1 MPADDERFSALHQTL
16 LRKLQEPRA
25 AAPAGAGLARG
36 RPVSLAPLG
45 FLLACLSWAGS
56 ADPLPDVV
64 ERASRSVVGVGAA
77 YPSRVPTGGRA
88 PRRLMGSG
96 FVVDAGGQRLVVTN
110 SHVIPTDLDEDGREQ
125 IAVFAG
131 RGGSARQYFARLLRD
146 DPEHDLALLAYDGPD
161 LPAMTLGDGGD
172 PRPGERVAFTGFPI
186 GAALGLYPA
195 THEGIIAAITPVAR
209 AADRGR
215 EINATQLRR
224 LRDPFDVYQLDAIAY
239 PGNSGSAV
247 YLAATGEVIGVMN
260 SVFVKESRE
269 NLLARPSGIAYAIP
283 VVHLKKLLQ
292 RSR

>member
-1 MPADDERFSALHQTL
+1 VAEQGRGAPRSAGRSSGRRTPFRLCSL
-16 LRKLQEPRA
+16 LLA
-25 AAPAGAGLARG
+25 FVAGAG
-36 RPVSLAPLG
+36 V
-45 FLLACLSWAGS
+45 
-56 ADPLPDVV
+56 ADSLPDVV

-96 FVVDAGGQRLVVTN
+96 FVVDAGGQRLVATN
-110 SHVIPTDLDEDGREQ
+110 SHVIPSDLDADGREQ
-125 IAVFAG
+125 IAIFAG
-131 RGGSARQYFARLLRD
+131 RGASARQYFARLLRD

-161 LPAMTLGDGGD
+161 LPAMTLADGRD
-172 PRPGERVAFTGFPI
+172 PRPGEQVAFTGFPI

-239 PGNSGSAV
+239 PGNSGSPV
-247 YLAATGEVIGVMN
+247 YLAATGDVIGVMN

-283 VVHLKKLLQ
+283 VKHLLALLADL
-292 RSR
+292 